1 MRLRGTLRGVTYVL
15 ALSLLGC
22 ATTTPYIGQ
31 GPHPHITR
39 GRPIPLVD
47 FLGNVF
53 ALPTKIILFHWK
65 MDNHAISE
73 RTESYLVRYIDLPV
87 SVTEGTHFSLNEYAP
102 GRALTRLVH
111 NRKVAWPYRLLLG
124 FPITLIS
131 DVLLPGR
138 LFAGLL
144 GGDSY
149 NPYTDTVAIYSDLPS
164 VALHEAGH
172 AHDFNSRR
180 FKGTYGLIRI
190 IPFVDLY
197 QEFRASDEAIDHLIE
212 IGDRQEELAAY
223 KILYPAYGTYVGN
236 YLLLPGG
243 SLAGAFLGHI
253 FGRMK
258 AHDRV
263 KYYQRL
269 DAAFDQAAS
278 SSSTQLTTQPV
289 PAPASP

>member
-1 MRLRGTLRGVTYVL
+1 MRLRRTSRGLTYVV
-15 ALSLLGC
+15 ALSLMGC

-31 GPHPHITR
+31 GPHPQMTR
-39 GRPIPLVD
+39 GRPIPIVD

-53 ALPTKIILFHWK
+53 ALPAKLILFHWK

-73 RTESYLVRYIDLPV
+73 RTESYLVRYVDSPL

-102 GRALTRLVH
+102 GRAFKRLMH

-124 FPITLIS
+124 FPITLIT

-149 NPYTDTVAIYSDLPS
+149 NPYTDTVAIYSDLPA

-172 AHDFNSRR
+172 AHDFNGRR
-180 FKGTYGLIRI
+180 FKGTYSLVRI

-197 QEFRASDEAIDHLIE
+197 QEYRATDEAVDHLIQ

-223 KILYPAYGTYVGN
+223 KILYPAYGTYAGT

-243 SLAGAFLGHI
+243 SLVGAFVGHI

-258 AHDRV
+258 ARDRA

-269 DAAFDQAAS
+269 DAAIYQA
-278 SSSTQLTTQPV
+278 STSLPSQPQ
-289 PAPASP
+289 PQPASTSP